1 MSGDELFSRDEVLAG
16 GSGAARDTRRARSV
30 CYLIEQEAQR
40 SGDRRQGLAAAGTAA
55 SAMAG
60 SPVNLE
66 DLLDAEARRGA
77 LPGEADDAWLESF
90 RAARRGA
97 KHPDLRRLNQQADA
111 WSSLVPERLDLR
123 ARVFEQLLS
132 RYALDQR
139 TGKRVLAA
147 FGADDP
153 AFRDAFAK
161 VAGRTLD
168 EAVPEPTGLFSRFR
182 RR

>member
-1 MSGDELFSRDEVLAG
+1 MADDELFSRDEVLAG
-16 GSGAARDTRRARSV
+16 GSGAARDTRRARAV
-30 CYLIEQEAQR
+30 LYLIEQEAQR
-40 SGDRRQGLAAAGTAA
+40 SGDRRKGLAAAATAA

-97 KHPDLRRLNQQADA
+97 DHPDMRRLNQQADA
-111 WSSLVPERLDLR
+111 WAALVPERLDLR
-123 ARVFEQLLS
+123 ARVLDQLLA
-132 RYALDQR
+132 RYELTTR
-139 TGKRVLAA
+139 SGKRVLAA

-153 AFRDAFAK
+153 DFAAAFARL
-161 VAGRTLD
+161 AGRSLD
-168 EAVPEPTGLFSRFR
+168 EAVPKPTGFLSRFKR
-182 RR
+182 